1 MERVAFLIE
10 DTGERLGALLNPES
24 LLMRRVA
31 GVRPR
36 RSISGPLSGAGL
48 SDDPL
53 LYTGGGRTELEFE
66 LLFDVTM
73 AGSSL
78 LTGNVRELTSPLWEL
93 SENKGSPGSGAYA
106 QPRLVRFVWGK
117 TWNVLG
123 IVTAVAERL
132 EQFNAEGAPQ
142 RSWLRMRLVRVSEP
156 LSPGVGGD
164 QTLATLPGLPEDLS
178 GFGGGD
184 GCEDIMQMHEVICG
198 GEDEDENEEAGVF
211 VEAREPRE
219 AMEGREGEE
228 GDLSVEAELTLEAA
242 MLQAVSGDSPRRG
255 AGERLEE
262 IAVRYYGESN
272 AHLWRLIAACNDIDD
287 PTHLPCGTLLK
298 IPALSSLETSV

>member
-66 LLFDVTM
+66 LLFDVTV

-78 LTGNVRELTSPLWEL
+78 LTANVRELTTPLWEL

-156 LSPGVGGD
+156 VSPGAGGD
-164 QTLATLPGLPEDLS
+164 QMLANWQFLPEDLS
-178 GFGGGD
+178 GLGSD
-184 GCEDIMQMHEVICG
+184 SGCEDIMQMHEVICG
-198 GEDEDENEEAGVF
+198 GEDEPEEAGPV
-211 VEAREPRE
+211 AGAGEPIE
-219 AMEGREGEE
+219 AMEGGEGEE
-228 GDLSVEAELTLEAA
+228 ADLSVEASLSLEAA
-242 MLQAVSGDSPRRG
+242 MLAAVNADTRRRG

>member
-10 DTGERLGALLNPES
+10 DTGERLGALLNPAS

-31 GVRPR
+31 GVSPR

-53 LYTGGGRTELEFE
+53 LYTGGGRTELELE
-66 LLFDVTM
+66 LLFDVSV

-78 LTGNVRELTSPLWEL
+78 LTGNVRELTAPLWEL
-93 SENKGSPGSGAYA
+93 AENKGSTISGGYGR
-106 QPRLVRFVWGK
+106 PRLVRFVWGK

-123 IVTAVAERL
+123 VVSAVAERL

-156 LSPGVGGD
+156 VSPAGAGD
-164 QTLATLPGLPEDLS
+164 QPMPDLHFLPEDLS
-178 GFGGGD
+178 GLSSD
-184 GCEDIMQMHEVICG
+184 NGCEDTMQMHEVVCG
-198 GEDEDENEEAGVF
+198 GEDEPWELGDEEEV
-211 VEAREPRE
+211 
-219 AMEGREGEE
+219 EE
-228 GDLSVEAELTLEAA
+228 GDDVGLSVEADVSIEIGEGETFGEVEL
-242 MLQAVSGDSPRRG
+242 VSESQRRPG

-262 IAVRYYGESN
+262 IAIRYYGESN

-287 PTHLPCGTLLK
+287 PTHLPCGTVLK
-298 IPALSSLETSV
+298 IPALTSLETSV